1 MWNRL
6 APYIL
11 KLLDMW
17 NRLAL
22 YVLRLLGRHDPSAG
36 PEDEAS
42 DNINLCYQMVDEE
55 ADSGTATGG
64 DYDVFLSF
72 RGPDTRDGFTDCLY
86 EFMCQAGI
94 RVYRDNEELQP
105 GEKILE
111 ILRAVKSSPIYIP
124 IFSRNY
130 ASSKWCLE
138 EVACMVESIRQSAG
152 KKILPIF
159 YDVDPSDV
167 KLESK
172 LYKSALN
179 KHEEKYG
186 CTRVKTWKEA
196 LTTVARIKGWHLKDQ
211 RYRHDLVLFI
221 CLFIY
226 SISVRSILPILL
238 EEERTQARSFICI
251 VFYYKAKTIYMLMNS
266 QSGLK

>member
-1 MWNRL
+1 
-6 APYIL
+6 
-11 KLLDMW
+11 MW

-22 YVLRLLGRHDPSAG
+22 YVLRLLGRHDPSPG

-55 ADSGTATGG
+55 ADSGIATGG

-72 RGPDTRDGFTDCLY
+72 RGLDTRDGFTDCLY
-86 EFMCQAGI
+86 EFMRQAGI

-111 ILRAVKSSPIYIP
+111 ILRAVKSSQIYIP
-124 IFSRNY
+124 IFSRNF

-138 EVACMVESIRQSAG
+138 EVACMVESIHQSAG

-159 YDVDPSDV
+159 YDVDPLNV
-167 KLESK
+167 KLETK

-179 KHEEKYG
+179 KQEEKYG
-186 CTRVKTWKEA
+186 CTRVKPWKEA

-211 RYRHDLVLFI
+211 RHGKAMTYITQKVLQSITIRKRFSSI
-221 CLFIY
+221 PSETNLFGHCMF
-226 SISVRSILPILL
+226 L
-238 EEERTQARSFICI
+238 F
-251 VFYYKAKTIYMLMNS
+251 
-266 QSGLK
+266 